1 MRAQQDHHASAG
13 HRSRTSARWRGA
25 VVVVAAA
32 ALSLTVGTLPASAA
46 GGYTVTGTI
55 KVGTEPAGLAA
66 DPTAGTVYL
75 ANAGDGTVSVIDVA
89 TNKVTATIAVG
100 TEPAGV
106 AVDHAAGTVY
116 VTNHSVG
123 TVSVIDEATNKVTG
137 TIKVGTGPAGVAVDH
152 TTGTVYVTNHS
163 VGTVSVIHVAT
174 NKVTGTIKVGT
185 DPAGLAVDPTAGTVY
200 VLNST
205 DGTVSVISAPRP
217 APVPT
222 ALTARIH
229 LGPHYRF
236 TLIAELTSSR
246 RPVSGQAVSFSTGHT
261 HLCAPLTN
269 THGVASCVL
278 TVPQTL
284 LVQHD
289 HDSVF
294 ARYLG
299 NTSYQPSATIAA
311 PPTPGS

>member
-1 MRAQQDHHASAG
+1 
-13 HRSRTSARWRGA
+13 
-25 VVVVAAA
+25 
-32 ALSLTVGTLPASAA
+32 
-46 GGYTVTGTI
+46 
-55 KVGTEPAGLAA
+55 
-66 DPTAGTVYL
+66 
-75 ANAGDGTVSVIDVA
+75 
-89 TNKVTATIAVG
+89 VTATIAVG

-106 AVDHAAGTVY
+106 AVD
-116 VTNHSVG
+116 
-123 TVSVIDEATNKVTG
+123 
-137 TIKVGTGPAGVAVDH
+137 
-152 TTGTVYVTNHS
+152 
-163 VGTVSVIHVAT
+163 
-174 NKVTGTIKVGT
+174 
-185 DPAGLAVDPTAGTVY
+185 PTAGTVY
-200 VLNST
+200 VANESGATVSVIDAATRTVTATIPVGTEPAGVAADPST
-205 DGTVSVISAPRP
+205 HTAYVTNFGDGTVSVISAPRP

>member
-1 MRAQQDHHASAG
+1 M
-13 HRSRTSARWRGA
+13 T
-25 VVVVAAA
+25 
-32 ALSLTVGTLPASAA
+32 
-46 GGYTVTGTI
+46 
-55 KVGTEPAGLAA
+55 
-66 DPTAGTVYL
+66 
-75 ANAGDGTVSVIDVA
+75 NAGDGTVSVINAA
-89 TNKVTATIAVG
+89 TNAVTATIPVG
-100 TEPAGV
+100 SAPKGV
-106 AVDHAAGTVY
+106 AVDPAAGTVY
-116 VTNHSVG
+116 VTNYRDN
-123 TVSVIDEATNKVTG
+123 TASVINAATNAVAVTVP
-137 TIKVGTGPAGVAVDH
+137 VGSYPARVAVDPA
-152 TTGTVYVTNHS
+152 TRTAYVTNS
-163 VGTVSVIHVAT
+163 VG
-174 NKVTGTIKVGT
+174 
-185 DPAGLAVDPTAGTVY
+185 
-200 VLNST
+200 